1 VKNEPPATFVEPLL
15 AWGYSIGFAISI
27 ATLIYERVQF
37 GYDSQSV
44 RRLAILL
51 LLFGPALLLRDIFF
65 PRLFQGHSQG
75 LRKQS
80 IYANVWITLLGG
92 WLWGTFWG
100 DFGLVLLISI
110 ALVLWLLSHR
120 EVLRLKRSRNEMIA
134 Q

>member
-1 VKNEPPATFVEPLL
+1 MKNETPTTFAEPLL
-15 AWGYSIGFAISI
+15 AWAYSIGFAISI
-27 ATLIYERVQF
+27 ATLIYVRVQF
-37 GYDSQSV
+37 GYDSQSS
-44 RRLAILL
+44 RTLAISLL
-51 LLFGPALLLRDIFF
+51 CIGPALLLRDIFL
-65 PRLFQGHSQG
+65 PSLFHGHSQG

-120 EVLRLKRSRNEMIA
+120 EVLRLKDRRIA
-134 Q
+134 PE